1 MGQEKM
7 RIEKPSPIVFGYKHQ
22 LKTLWLK
29 NKMPTVTKGFYG
41 DILTKDNVTLEH
53 LLPHSKG
60 GKTSLE
66 NLVLATDHNNF
77 KRSNLPL
84 KDFIDFDKAREYLEQ
99 FRNIRLKDFNG
110 NEYIRAIE
118 RTIKKMVGEG
128 K

>member
-1 MGQEKM
+1 MK
-7 RIEKPSPIVFGYKHQ
+7 IEPSSQIVFGYKHQ
-22 LKTLWLK
+22 LKTYWLK
-29 NKMPTVTKGFYG
+29 GKMPTVTRGFYG
-41 DILTKDNVTLEH
+41 DILSKDNITLEH

-60 GKTSLE
+60 GKTSFD

-77 KRSNLPL
+77 KRENLPL
-84 KDFIDFDKAREYLEQ
+84 KDFIDFDKAKEYLEQ

-118 RTIKKMVGEG
+118 RTIKRLIGEG